1 MTPGKNIIG
10 MPQVPSHTYSTWGH
24 RGEGKCVLMVL
35 LRVTLLYARILQEQ
49 VGRKCKA
56 NRTPGMAGGVKK
68 VCKKRWK
75 NLSQRVRKVKNWS
88 FAWLLQTWE
97 LYSCCHYNSI
107 NLKFSKFWGW
117 NFFHFFVKN
126 KMFDM
131 FNLFTSSKSI
141 KACSWVQSKWIAFT
155 LTLGNYIDQK

>member
-68 VCKKRWK
+68 SMQKKMK
-75 NLSQRVRKVKNWS
+75 KFESKGKKSQKLVFCLVNTNLR
-88 FAWLLQTWE
+88 
-97 LYSCCHYNSI
+97 I
-107 NLKFSKFWGW
+107 
-117 NFFHFFVKN
+117 
-126 KMFDM
+126 
-131 FNLFTSSKSI
+131 I
-141 KACSWVQSKWIAFT
+141 
-155 LTLGNYIDQK
+155 